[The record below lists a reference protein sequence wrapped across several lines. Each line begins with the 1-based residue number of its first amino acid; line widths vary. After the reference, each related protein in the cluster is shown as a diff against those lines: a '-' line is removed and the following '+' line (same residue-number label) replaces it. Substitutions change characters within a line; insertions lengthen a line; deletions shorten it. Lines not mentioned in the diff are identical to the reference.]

1 MTLQHTADHRGR
13 HGTEHRAG
21 QQGESSQH
29 RAGGEDRD
37 RMMNRVFVAN
47 LRTMNGELGI
57 DTDSNSR

>member
-21 QQGESSQH
+21 QQGESSSTVP
-29 RAGGEDRD
+29 AVKIAIA
-37 RMMNRVFVAN
+37 MMNRVFVAN

-57 DTDSNSR
+57 DTDSN